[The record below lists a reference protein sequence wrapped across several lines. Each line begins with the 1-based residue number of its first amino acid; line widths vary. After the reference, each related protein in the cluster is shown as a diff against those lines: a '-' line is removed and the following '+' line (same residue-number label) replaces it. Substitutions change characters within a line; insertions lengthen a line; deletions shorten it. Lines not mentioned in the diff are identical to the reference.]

1 MQRSSSSGGSWSCEL
16 YSSHERTI
24 KLIDRSVSRL
34 IGDGATYDELHA
46 KVKEDLSV
54 FGPYKGKTFKF
65 EVESANHRT
74 TSKRQR

>member
-1 MQRSSSSGGSWSCEL
+1 MLKSLSNGGSWSCEL
-16 YSSHERTI
+16 DKPDERAI
-24 KLIDRSVSRL
+24 KLTDRSVSRL
-34 IGDGATYDELHA
+34 IGDGATYEELHA

-54 FGPYKGKTFKF
+54 FEPYKGKTFKF

>member
-1 MQRSSSSGGSWSCEL
+1 MQKSFSSGVSWSCEL
-16 YSSHERTI
+16 TSSQERAI

-34 IGDGATYDELHA
+34 IGDGATYEELHA

-54 FGPYKGKTFKF
+54 FEPYKGKTFKF